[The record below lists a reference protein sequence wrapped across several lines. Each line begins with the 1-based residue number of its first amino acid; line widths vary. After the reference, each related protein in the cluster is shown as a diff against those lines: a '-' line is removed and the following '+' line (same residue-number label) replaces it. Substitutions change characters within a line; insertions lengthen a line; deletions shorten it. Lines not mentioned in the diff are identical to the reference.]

1 MPSRPAPRNPAN
13 RPPRNPGRLRK
24 PPTGEDVGGRCA
36 NVPPDWP
43 GCVMLRSM
51 GRALGDVA
59 VDGGAEKVCEPRLP
73 KLPPRPAR
81 ASASL
86 TATASTATSAQ
97 NASSG
102 RKAKRDIDSSQ
113 ETIRFD
119 LTYWCPQA
127 AFKEV
132 PHGVADHLQ
141 AVARD
146 DLGRNRA
153 RAGVGLPPA
162 ASFGRR

>member
-1 MPSRPAPRNPAN
+1 
-13 RPPRNPGRLRK
+13 
-24 PPTGEDVGGRCA
+24 
-36 NVPPDWP
+36 DWP
-43 GCVMLRSM
+43 GWVMLRSI

-86 TATASTATSAQ
+86 TARANTATSAQ

-119 LTYWCPQA
+119 LTYWWPQA

-132 PHGVADHLQ
+132 PHGVADYLQ
-141 AVARD
+141 AAPRD
-146 DLGRNRA
+146 DLRQNRA
-153 RAGVGLPPA
+153 ALALVYRLRRHLVG
-162 ASFGRR
+162 ASVRRFETGTR

>member
-1 MPSRPAPRNPAN
+1 
-13 RPPRNPGRLRK
+13 
-24 PPTGEDVGGRCA
+24 
-36 NVPPDWP
+36 
-43 GCVMLRSM
+43 MLRSI

-86 TATASTATSAQ
+86 TASASTAISAQ

-119 LTYWCPQA
+119 LTYWGSTA

-132 PHGVADHLQ
+132 PHGVADSL
-141 AVARD
+141 
-146 DLGRNRA
+146 
-153 RAGVGLPPA
+153 
-162 ASFGRR
+162 

>member
-1 MPSRPAPRNPAN
+1 
-13 RPPRNPGRLRK
+13 
-24 PPTGEDVGGRCA
+24 
-36 NVPPDWP
+36 
-43 GCVMLRSM
+43 MLRSI

-86 TATASTATSAQ
+86 TANANTATSAQ
-97 NASSG
+97 NASRG

-119 LTYWCPQA
+119 LTYWWSTA

-132 PHGVADHLQ
+132 PHGVAEGLRNSRRG
-141 AVARD
+141 V
-146 DLGRNRA
+146 LGRNHGGIRTCKQLA
-153 RAGVGLPPA
+153 TVSLVNFA
-162 ASFGRR
+162 ASQVQNAEGNGTSRLWRT